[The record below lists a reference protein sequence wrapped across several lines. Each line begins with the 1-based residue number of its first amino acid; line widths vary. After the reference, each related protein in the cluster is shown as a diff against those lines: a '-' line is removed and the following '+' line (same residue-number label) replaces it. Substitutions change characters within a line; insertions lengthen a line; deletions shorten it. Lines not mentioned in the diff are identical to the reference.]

1 MPAYTIE
8 ATIRA
13 SARFTLQLEADDEA
27 AAREWARELLD
38 PVGLNVDDA
47 LWETPL
53 DTDEGS
59 VTIEKIEPG
68 RSGGTAVTTEGSPGA
83 GDWSLDNR

>member
-1 MPAYTIE
+1 MPTYTIE

-13 SARFTLQLEADDEA
+13 SARFTLQIGADDEN
-27 AAREWARELLD
+27 AAREWALELLD
-38 PVGLNVDDA
+38 PVGLNIDSA

-59 VTIEKIEPG
+59 VTIVKIEPG
-68 RSGGTAVTTEGSPGA
+68 RSGGTAVTTKGSPEG
-83 GDWSLDNR
+83 GDWSLGNQ